1 MTEVDSLTPPSERQ
15 VRGRL
20 LAVVGVA
27 GEILLTLGLVILL
40 FVIFEIFGSSYIA
53 GKHQAT
59 LRSSLAP
66 SLHTT
71 TKPTIITHAPVPAP
85 PSTSPTPSGGTPIA
99 ILSIPEI
106 GLNTV
111 VIQGAGTLPLERGP
125 GHYPLTPMPGQAG
138 NVAIAGHR
146 TTWGRPFYNL
156 DRLRTGSKITLASPQ
171 GSFTYEVRKI
181 FVVDPNDGSVLEPTV
196 RPSLTLTTC
205 NPRFS
210 ASTRLVAR
218 AVMVGSSLTPANKVI
233 WPKSAAP
240 EPPPDPTPAW
250 ILGIVSLLV
259 LAATLVLGRLL
270 RRGWIAFLVGVPVS
284 VVVLMLFFTAVTPF
298 LPANL

>member
-1 MTEVDSLTPPSERQ
+1 MAAI
-15 VRGRL
+15 G
-20 LAVVGVA
+20 VV

-40 FVIFEIFGSSYIA
+40 FVLFEIFGSAYIA

-59 LRSSLAP
+59 LRSSLTP
-66 SLHTT
+66 SIHKTA
-71 TKPTIITHAPVPAP
+71 KPIVITHAPVPAP
-85 PSTSPTPSGGTPIA
+85 ALTTPTPSGGTPIA
-99 ILSIPEI
+99 ILTIPEI

-125 GHYPLTPMPGQAG
+125 GHYPLTSMPGQAG

-156 DRLRTGSKITLASPQ
+156 DRLHAGSKITLASPQ
-171 GSFTYEVRKI
+171 GSFTYEVRKLY
-181 FVVDPNDGSVLEPTV
+181 VVDPNDGRVLEPTA

-218 AVMVGSSLTPANKVI
+218 AVMVGSSLTPADKVI
-233 WPKSAAP
+233 WPKSAKP

-259 LAATLVLGRLL
+259 IATALVLARLL
-270 RRGWIAFLVGVPVS
+270 RRGWIVLLVGIPAS
-284 VVVLMLFFTAVTPF
+284 IVVLMFFFAAVTPF

>member
-1 MTEVDSLTPPSERQ
+1 MAAI
-15 VRGRL
+15 G
-20 LAVVGVA
+20 VVGEV
-27 GEILLTLGLVILL
+27 LLTLGLVILL
-40 FVIFEIFGSSYIA
+40 FVLFEIFGSSYIA
-53 GKHQAT
+53 GTHQAA
-59 LRSSLAP
+59 LRSSLTP
-66 SLHTT
+66 SIHKTA
-71 TKPTIITHAPVPAP
+71 KPIVITHSPVPAP
-85 PSTSPTPSGGTPIA
+85 ASTAPTPSGGTPIA

-156 DRLRTGSKITLASPQ
+156 DRLHAGSRITLASPQ
-171 GSFTYEVRKI
+171 GSFTYEVRKL
-181 FVVDPNDGSVLEPTV
+181 FVVDPNDGRVLEPTS

-210 ASTRLVAR
+210 ASSRLVAR
-218 AVMVGSSLTPANKVI
+218 AVMVGSSLTPADKVI
-233 WPKSAAP
+233 WPKSVKA

-250 ILGIVSLLV
+250 VLGILSLLV
-259 LAATLVLGRLL
+259 FAATLVLARLL
-270 RRGWIAFLVGVPVS
+270 RRGWVALLIGIPVS
-284 VVVLMLFFTAVTPF
+284 TVVLMFFFAAVTPF